1 MRGLRGWVG
10 GLGVAVEEVEE
21 GDGGAGEGFGG
32 GDGEP
37 EPGDADD
44 AGEEDEG
51 GDEEDDAA
59 QEGVEGGG
67 SGSLDALVVA
77 YEGDVDGEKRGA
89 GGEVG
94 ESVDGKGVG
103 WRAALQ
109 EETDYGVSTDDE
121 QSSNQDAADHGCLQ
135 GYTQCLPHS
144 CRLTRSVVVAD
155 DGLS

>member
-1 MRGLRGWVG
+1 MVLR
-10 GLGVAVEEVEE
+10 AVVEE

-37 EPGDADD
+37 ESVDADD

-77 YEGDVDGEKRGA
+77 DESDVDGEKCGA

-103 WRAALQ
+103 WRTALQ
-109 EETDYGVSTDDE
+109 EEADYGVRSHDE
-121 QSSNQDAADHGCLQ
+121 QSCNHDAACYGCLQ
-135 GYTQCLPHS
+135 GDPQSLSHPCWLM
-144 CRLTRSVVVAD
+144 RSVIVAD
-155 DGLS
+155 DGLC